1 MQDLW
6 TVSTEVITEHIRMV
20 SRKRWRHWSG
30 GKKGFPRNQG
40 WMDED
45 RRTCRK
51 SDKRC
56 HRKMRKRC
64 RHRNQRKHQISRH
77 VTECIKTA
85 GRSKRTRRVEAGT
98 RTSWGL
104 PQDVRQERARMV
116 FGEASRENHKYAY
129 IVCMCVRQR
138 EREREGS
145 LQLVQEKKTI

>member
-6 TVSTEVITEHIRMV
+6 IVSTEVITEHIWMV

-40 WMDED
+40 WTDED
-45 RRTCRK
+45 RRTCRV
-51 SDKRC
+51 SGKRC
-56 HRKMRKRC
+56 HRKMKKRC

-98 RTSWGL
+98 RV
-104 PQDVRQERARMV
+104 PQDVRRERARMV
-116 FGEASRENHKYAY
+116 FGEASRENQKYAY

>member
-1 MQDLW
+1 M
-6 TVSTEVITEHIRMV
+6 
-20 SRKRWRHWSG
+20 K
-30 GKKGFPRNQG
+30 
-40 WMDED
+40 
-45 RRTCRK
+45 
-51 SDKRC
+51 
-56 HRKMRKRC
+56 KRC

-98 RTSWGL
+98 RV

-116 FGEASRENHKYAY
+116 FGEASRENQKYAY